1 MEGRR
6 DTAIDL
12 GTSTTTVF
20 LPGRGVVLEEPSLV
34 ALTTDD
40 GRPVAVGSEAR
51 RMLGR
56 TPASIE
62 VVRPVQHGV
71 IADLDVCSRMLRFM
85 LLQVHPRR
93 WSRPKTLVVVPSG
106 LSPVEQRAVQEAA
119 EEAGARRPVQLVE
132 AHVAAALGVGLPIH
146 DARGSMVVVIG
157 GGRTEVAV
165 LSLGGIV
172 ARKSLHLGGMD
183 FDEAIIDWVKKEHGL
198 ALGERTAE
206 ELKIQVGSAGP
217 ARPPAGRSEGARVT
231 GDGGPGDFDAE
242 IRGRDLVTGLP
253 RTIMTSTAEVR
264 EALEGPV
271 VTVVDAVKE
280 VVDATP
286 PELAAD
292 IMEHG
297 VALTGGGAL
306 LRGLDQRLADETG
319 LPIMINGNP
328 LHAVARGAAHCLAH
342 LDACRGVLVDTSQL

>member
-1 MEGRR
+1 MEGR
-6 DTAIDL
+6 DTAVDM

-20 LPGRGVVLEEPSLV
+20 VPGRGVVLEEPSLV
-34 ALTTDD
+34 ALTTED

-62 VVRPVQHGV
+62 VVRPVRHGV
-71 IADLDVCSRMLRFM
+71 IADVDVCTRMLRY
-85 LLQVHPRR
+85 LVLQVHPRR
-93 WSRPKTLVVVPSG
+93 WSRPKMLMVLPSG
-106 LSPVEQRAVQEAA
+106 LGATEHRAVQETA
-119 EEAGARRPVQLVE
+119 EEAGGRRPVQLVE

-157 GGRTEVAV
+157 GGHTEVAV
-165 LSLGGIV
+165 MSLGGVV
-172 ARKSLHLGGMD
+172 ARKSLPLGGMD
-183 FDEAIIDWVKKEHGL
+183 FDEAIVDWVKKEHGL

-206 ELKIQVGSAGP
+206 ELKVVVGSAGP
-217 ARPPAGRSEGARVT
+217 ARPEAARACR
-231 GDGGPGDFDAE
+231 DDRPDDFDAE

-253 RTIMTSTAEVR
+253 RTIMTSTAEIR

-271 VTVVDAVKE
+271 VAVLDAIKE

-297 VALTGGGAL
+297 VALTGGERCSGGSTSAWPT
-306 LRGLDQRLADETG
+306 R
-319 LPIMINGNP
+319 P
-328 LHAVARGAAHCLAH
+328 V
-342 LDACRGVLVDTSQL
+342 CR

>member
-1 MEGRR
+1 MEGRG
-6 DTAIDL
+6 TAIDL

-20 LPGRGVVLEEPSLV
+20 VPGRGVVLEEPSLV
-34 ALTTDD
+34 ALTTED
-40 GRPVAVGSEAR
+40 GRPVAVGGEAR

-71 IADLDVCSRMLRFM
+71 IADVDVCTRMLRFM
-85 LLQVHPRR
+85 LLQVQPRR
-93 WSRPKTLVVVPSG
+93 WSRPKLLLVVPSG
-106 LSPVEQRAVQEAA
+106 LAPVEQRAVQEAA
-119 EEAGARRPVQLVE
+119 EEAGGRRPVQLVE
-132 AHVAAALGVGLPIH
+132 AHIAAALGVGLPIH
-146 DARGSMVVVIG
+146 DARGSMVVVLG

-165 LSLGGIV
+165 LSLGGVV
-172 ARKSLHLGGMD
+172 ARRSLRLGGMD

-206 ELKIQVGSAGP
+206 ELKIVVGSAGP
-217 ARPPAGRSEGARVT
+217 ARPEAARASR
-231 GDGGPGDFDAE
+231 DDSPDDYDAE

-253 RTIMTSTAEVR
+253 RTIMTSTAEIR

-271 VTVVDAVKE
+271 VAVLDAIKE

-319 LPIMINGNP
+319 LPMMISGNP
-328 LHAVARGAAHCLAH
+328 RHAVARGAGHCLAN
-342 LDACRGVLVDTSQL
+342 LDACRNILVDTSGL

>member
-1 MEGRR
+1 MEGR

-34 ALTTDD
+34 ALTTED

-71 IADLDVCSRMLRFM
+71 IADLDVCARMLRFM
-85 LLQVHPRR
+85 ILQVHPRR
-93 WSRPKTLVVVPSG
+93 WSRPKMLLVVPSG
-106 LSPVEQRAVQEAA
+106 LSPVEHRAVQEAA
-119 EEAGARRPVQLVE
+119 EEAGGRRPVQLVE

-146 DARGSMVVVIG
+146 DARGSMVVVVG
-157 GGRTEVAV
+157 GGRTEAAV
-165 LSLGGIV
+165 LSLGGVV
-172 ARKSLHLGGMD
+172 ARKSLRLGGMD
-183 FDEAIIDWVKKEHGL
+183 FDEVIIDWIKKEHGV

-217 ARPPAGRSEGARVT
+217 ARAEAARASRGDSPEGC
-231 GDGGPGDFDAE
+231 DAE

-253 RTIMTSTAEVR
+253 RTIMTSTAEVQ

-271 VTVVDAVKE
+271 AAVVDAVKE
-280 VVDATP
+280 VIDATP

-328 LHAVARGAAHCLAH
+328 LHAVARGAGHCLAH
-342 LDACRGVLVDTSQL
+342 LDACRGVLVDTSRL

>member
-1 MEGRR
+1 LEGRG
-6 DTAIDL
+6 TAIDL

-20 LPGRGVVLEEPSLV
+20 APGRGVILEEPSLV
-34 ALTTDD
+34 ALTTED
-40 GRPVAVGSEAR
+40 GRPVAVGEEAR

-62 VVRPVQHGV
+62 IVRPVRQGV
-71 IADLDVCSRMLRFM
+71 VADVAVCTRMLRFM
-85 LLQVHPRR
+85 LLQVQARR
-93 WSRPKTLVVVPSG
+93 WSRPRMLVVVPAG
-106 LSPVEQRAVQEAA
+106 LAPDEQRAAQAAA
-119 EEAGARRPVQLVE
+119 EEAGGRRPVQLIE
-132 AHVAAALGVGLPIH
+132 AHFAAALGVGLPIH
-146 DARGSMVVVIG
+146 DARGNMVVVVG

-165 LSLGGIV
+165 LSLGGVV
-172 ARKSLHLGGMD
+172 AHKSLRLGGMD
-183 FDEAIIDWVKKEHGL
+183 FDEAIVDWVKKEHGL

-206 ELKIQVGSAGP
+206 ELKTVVGSAGP
-217 ARPPAGRSEGARVT
+217 ARREAARAAR
-231 GDGGPGDFDAE
+231 GDGPDDVDAE

-253 RTIMTSTAEVR
+253 RTIMTSTVEIR

-271 VTVVDAVKE
+271 VAVVDAVKE

-319 LPIMINGNP
+319 LPIMISGNP
-328 LHAVARGAAHCLAH
+328 LHAVARGAGHCLAN
-342 LDACRGVLVDTSQL
+342 LDACRNVLVDLGEL

>member
-1 MEGRR
+1 MEGR
-6 DTAIDL
+6 DTAIDM

-20 LPGRGVVLEEPSLV
+20 VPGRGVVLEEPSLV
-34 ALTTDD
+34 ALTTED

-56 TPASIE
+56 TPTSIE

-71 IADLDVCSRMLRFM
+71 IADAEVCTRMLRYM

-93 WSRPKTLVVVPSG
+93 WSRPKMLMVVPSG
-106 LSPVEQRAVQEAA
+106 LTPVEQQAVQEAG
-119 EEAGARRPVQLVE
+119 EEAGGRRPVHLVE
-132 AHVAAALGVGLPIH
+132 AHIAAALGVGLPIH
-146 DARGSMVVVIG
+146 DARGSMVVVLG
-157 GGRTEVAV
+157 GGRTELAV
-165 LSLGGIV
+165 LSLGGVV
-172 ARKSLHLGGMD
+172 ARKSLRLGGMD
-183 FDEAIIDWVKKEHGL
+183 FDEAIVDWVKKEHGI

-206 ELKIQVGSAGP
+206 ELKILVGSAGP
-217 ARPPAGRSEGARVT
+217 ARPEAARASR
-231 GDGGPGDFDAE
+231 DDSPDDYDAE

-253 RTIMTSTAEVR
+253 RTVTTSTAEIR
-264 EALEGPV
+264 DALEGPV
-271 VTVVDAVKE
+271 VAVVDAVKE
-280 VVDATP
+280 VIDVTP

-297 VALTGGGAL
+297 VALTGGGAR

-342 LDACRGVLVDTSQL
+342 LDACRSVLVDVGAA